1 MYHELSAAVPTR
13 DAATTRAPASP
24 RAPLDVANILGS
36 AARIVEAATNAGK
49 IATAS
54 TRDMMPTPKQIEADR
69 LGPFLVGVMP
79 VLESFGRRLRALE
92 AKRARQTAEPPTP
105 ARPAPTTKDTA
116 MPRNLGLAPNSH
128 LTFPTS
134 TRDRSWSLGQIF
146 GETPSGSRFDSAEAD
161 RMARYLPEGSAGL
174 PSRAELTQ
182 RPNMQLEA
190 NTYFGERG
198 VPIDEN
204 TRFSNAPRTTRENA
218 INIRAGVHDDDP
230 SKAFADAL
238 RAAPSPNA
246 AINILHKAVASTQ
259 DSVMLDKIQKIWGNH
274 MKEDGK

>member
-1 MYHELSAAVPTR
+1 MPVYHELSAAVPTR
-13 DAATTRAPASP
+13 DPPPHEPPRA

-54 TRDMMPTPKQIEADR
+54 MRDMMPTPKQIEADR

-79 VLESFGRRLRALE
+79 VLEFFRPALRALE

-146 GETPSGSRFDSAEAD
+146 GETPSGTEVSTSPRPTAW
-161 RMARYLPEGSAGL
+161 
-174 PSRAELTQ
+174 RAICRKVPPAC
-182 RPNMQLEA
+182 RP
-190 NTYFGERG
+190 R
-198 VPIDEN
+198 
-204 TRFSNAPRTTRENA
+204 RS
-218 INIRAGVHDDDP
+218 
-230 SKAFADAL
+230 
-238 RAAPSPNA
+238 
-246 AINILHKAVASTQ
+246 
-259 DSVMLDKIQKIWGNH
+259 
-274 MKEDGK
+274 